1 MGDGKQAVS
10 LNADNPEQGFNESE
24 CAVHNV
30 SQEIVGGGHQKVLAD
45 GAVQAAL
52 HLAMEEIAKI
62 EDGRQAARGTNDIPI
77 LSRGRLGNDSRG
89 EEERYGEGEAVHNSN
104 P

>member
-77 LSRGRLGNDSRG
+77 LSRDRIGDDERED
-89 EEERYGEGEAVHNSN
+89 EERDDEGKSFHS
-104 P
+104 